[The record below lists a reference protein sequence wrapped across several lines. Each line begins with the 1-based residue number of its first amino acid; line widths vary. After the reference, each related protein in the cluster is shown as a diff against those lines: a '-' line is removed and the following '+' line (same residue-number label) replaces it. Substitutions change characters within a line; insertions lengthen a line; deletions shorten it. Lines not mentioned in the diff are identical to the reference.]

1 MHRPCAA
8 AAAAAAAL
16 ASSRIAV
23 APRGLSTTV
32 RCYSS
37 KQPSPSKT
45 GTPSP
50 PPQPPNARQ
59 FKPQLNYRYIRDNVA
74 ALQQNCIDRNAA
86 DVDVAKVAALYDSF
100 IAADY
105 ELSELRRW
113 RNAVAEEMASLVGKG
128 KKSKSDS
135 GVTADAADR
144 RILLAEQGRN
154 LKNGIAKHE
163 TLVADLQARL
173 YEEARHIPNDTHPQ
187 SPIGDESNATL
198 LSTTGTPRGSTFPSG
213 APLRSHM
220 EIALAHDMVDFNRAG
235 KVAGSSFYYLRN
247 MGAMLE
253 MALCRFA
260 MDTCIAEGFAPV
272 VAPDVIRHEVLEA
285 CGFHPRS
292 EDPQTYYIAPHGLA
306 AATASAAGMQRDPM
320 QLCLTA
326 TAEFPL
332 AAAHANETLPRASLP
347 LKSVASSHAFR
358 AEGLAGAVNRGLY
371 RVHQFTK
378 IEMFA
383 LTPRGGDASAA
394 VLAEMVRIQKHMYA
408 ALGLCFRELDMPT
421 HDLGAPAYRKI
432 DIEAWMPGRGA
443 WGEISSASD
452 CTDFQS
458 RRLNIRAFSAAAA
471 SSPSP
476 SPPSPDRAAEQ
487 QQQQHQQPHATSL
500 AEFVHTVNGTACAVP
515 RLIIA
520 ILETHQTENGDVR
533 VPEALRPY
541 LWGMDTIR
549 AGVSMADVVR
559 RQQSQS

>member
-1 MHRPCAA
+1 MRPVSATATASAMALVVARGAA
-8 AAAAAAAL
+8 TRRCFTSSL
-16 ASSRIAV
+16 VSRHASQQ
-23 APRGLSTTV
+23 PP
-32 RCYSS
+32 SS
-37 KQPSPSKT
+37 SSLPAKL
-45 GTPSP
+45 

-59 FKPQLNYRYIRDNVA
+59 FKPHLNYRYIRDNVS
-74 ALQQNCIDRNAA
+74 ALQENCVNRNAL

-100 IAADY
+100 VAADY
-105 ELSELRRW
+105 ELGELRRW
-113 RNAVAEEMASLVGKG
+113 RNAVAVEMASLVGQAKKDMGAKG
-128 KKSKSDS
+128 
-135 GVTADAADR
+135 ADTDVSIGSR
-144 RILLAEQGRN
+144 RKVLAEQGRN
-154 LKNGIAKHE
+154 LKASIAKHE
-163 TLVADLQARL
+163 SLVADLQSRL

-187 SPIGDESNATL
+187 SPIGDESNATV
-198 LSTTGTPRGSTFPSG
+198 LSTTGTPRGPTFPSG

-220 EIALAHDMVDFNRAG
+220 DIMLAHDMVDFDRAG

-260 MDTCIAEGFAPV
+260 MDTCIAEGFTPV

-285 CGFHPRS
+285 CGFNPRS
-292 EDPQTYYIAPHGLA
+292 EDPQTYYIAPHDPA
-306 AATASAAGMQRDPM
+306 AAETTGTQRDPL

-358 AEGLAGAVNRGLY
+358 AEGLAGAANRGLY

-383 LTPRGGDASAA
+383 LTPRGGDTSAA
-394 VLAEMVRIQKHMYA
+394 VLADMVRIQRHMYA

-421 HDLGAPAYRKI
+421 HDLGAPAFRKI
-432 DIEAWMPGRGA
+432 DIEAWMPGRGS

-458 RRLNIRAFSAAAA
+458 RRLNIRTFSSAPRPPVQARDADAAAKQ
-471 SSPSP
+471 P
-476 SPPSPDRAAEQ
+476 Q
-487 QQQQHQQPHATSL
+487 QAMA

-520 ILETHQTENGDVR
+520 ILETHQTEDGNVR

-541 LWGMDTIR
+541 LWGLDTIR
-549 AGVSMADVVR
+549 AGIGLADLVR
-559 RQQSQS
+559 EQQLRAKNE

>member
-1 MHRPCAA
+1 MRAVSAA
-8 AAAAAAAL
+8 ATATVLVAARGAAAY
-16 ASSRIAV
+16 
-23 APRGLSTTV
+23 
-32 RCYSS
+32 RCFTSAIVCRYAS
-37 KQPSPSKT
+37 KQPPSSLSS
-45 GTPSP
+45 TPAKP

-59 FKPQLNYRYIRDNVA
+59 FKPHLNYRYIRDNVS
-74 ALQQNCIDRNAA
+74 ALQENCINRNAL

-100 IAADY
+100 VAADY
-105 ELSELRRW
+105 ELGELRRW
-113 RNAVAEEMASLVGKG
+113 RNAVAAEMASLVTRAKKG
-128 KKSKSDS
+128 KS
-135 GVTADAADR
+135 ADADSSIGDR
-144 RILLAEQGRN
+144 RKVLAEQGRN
-154 LKNGIAKHE
+154 LKASIAKHE
-163 TLVADLQARL
+163 SMVADLQMRL

-187 SPIGDESNATL
+187 SPIGDESKATV
-198 LSTTGTPRGSTFPSG
+198 LSTTGTPHGPTFPSG

-220 EIALAHDMVDFNRAG
+220 DIMLAHDMVDFDRAG

-260 MDTCIAEGFAPV
+260 MDTCIAEGFTPV

-285 CGFHPRS
+285 CGFNPRS
-292 EDPQTYYIAPHGLA
+292 EDPQTYYIAPHGPTA
-306 AATASAAGMQRDPM
+306 AATAEETQRDPM

-332 AAAHANETLPRASLP
+332 AAAHANETLPRACLP

-358 AEGLAGAVNRGLY
+358 AEGLAGAANRGLY

-383 LTPRGGDASAA
+383 LTARGGDASAA
-394 VLAEMVRIQKHMYA
+394 VLADMVRIQKHMYA

-421 HDLGAPAYRKI
+421 HDLGAPAFRKI
-432 DIEAWMPGRGA
+432 DIEAWMPGRGG

-458 RRLNIRAFSAAAA
+458 RRLNIRAFST
-471 SSPSP
+471 PSP
-476 SPPSPDRAAEQ
+476 VQARDGDAAK
-487 QQQQHQQPHATSL
+487 QPQPAMA

-520 ILETHQTENGDVR
+520 ILETHQTEDGDVR
-533 VPEALRPY
+533 VPEALMPY
-541 LWGMDTIR
+541 LWGLDTIR
-549 AGVSMADVVR
+549 AGVSLADLVR
-559 RQQSQS
+559 EQHSRAKSN